1 MTHTKPPKTGR
12 EISDSDYDVAFEKI
26 KSAIA
31 ELCTKAGPIPLKGH
45 WTLTPESTRE
55 EVLSYTINYGLS
67 HLRELI
73 FALRRDPKF
82 SNAREFD
89 AVVDLNAAAGQCA
102 ILLILLGFAKR
113 AIVIDRSGAAAEV
126 ALDLARICNCD
137 LVFLDVAK
145 IYEHAESTMKV
156 DSLLLLAN
164 HALNCWSMPFR
175 EFDTE
180 TLALEQLGLDFQ
192 NQAILELMAAITD
205 PKDIIAISLE
215 PQFSTHK
222 GLRQLLSPWENTHD
236 WKSAFFKID
245 GFEFEF
251 YGQAT
256 KRYQSSE
263 LCGPLVAVMDALQ
276 NQNSYATP
284 FGMYFVEYTPPAVNK
299 IEATVAGVS
308 GLFITVE
315 EHLSQVKANLE
326 FRKKCKNLKREEN
339 LLLFGEELPDAMWE
353 SEDELAA
360 LLGLELE
367 IAE

>member
-1 MTHTKPPKTGR
+1 MTHTKSSQTSGEVSPA
-12 EISDSDYDVAFEKI
+12 DYDVAYEKI
-26 KSAIA
+26 KNAIG
-31 ELCTKAGPIPLKGH
+31 ELCTNAGPIPPKGH

-55 EVLSYTINYGLS
+55 DVLSYLLNYGLS
-67 HLRELI
+67 HLRELS

-82 SNAREFD
+82 SIAREFD
-89 AVVDLNAAAGQCA
+89 AVLDINGAAGQGA
-102 ILLILLGFAKR
+102 ILLVMLGFAKR
-113 AIVIDRSGAAAEV
+113 AIVVDRSGAAAAI
-126 ALDLARICNCD
+126 ALDLAKICNCD
-137 LVFLDVAK
+137 LMFLDVAA
-145 IYEHAESTMKV
+145 IYENSTNTMKV

-180 TLALEQLGLDFQ
+180 TLALEQLSLDSQ
-192 NQAILELMAAITD
+192 NQAILELTAAITD
-205 PKDIIAISLE
+205 PKEMIAISLE

-251 YGQAT
+251 FGQAR

-263 LCGPLVAVMDALQ
+263 LIGPLVAVMDVLQ

-299 IEATVAGVS
+299 IEAKVAGVS

-326 FRKKCKNLKREEN
+326 FRKKCKNLKREEL
-339 LLLFGEELPDAMWE
+339 LLLFGEELPDSMWE

>member
-1 MTHTKPPKTGR
+1 MTLPHPPKTGR
-12 EISDSDYDVAFEKI
+12 EITQEDFEAAFEKI
-26 KSAIA
+26 KNAIG
-31 ELCTKAGPIPLKGH
+31 ELCTNAGPIPPKGH

-55 EVLSYTINYGLS
+55 EVLSYLLNYGLS
-67 HLRELI
+67 HLRELV

-82 SNAREFD
+82 SIAREFD
-89 AVVDLNAAAGQCA
+89 AVLDINGAAGQGA
-102 ILLILLGFAKR
+102 ILLVMLGFAKR
-113 AIVIDRSGAAAEV
+113 AIVVDRSGAAAEI
-126 ALDLARICNCD
+126 ALDLAKICNCD
-137 LVFLDVAK
+137 LVFLDVAE
-145 IYEHAESTMKV
+145 IYENSTNTMKV

-164 HALNCWSMPFR
+164 HALNCWTMPFR

-192 NQAILELMAAITD
+192 NQAVLELVAAITD
-205 PKDIIAISLE
+205 PTDIIAISLE
-215 PQFSTHK
+215 PQYSTNK
-222 GLRQLLSPWENTHD
+222 GLRQLLSPWESSHD
-236 WKSAFFKID
+236 WTGAFFKID

-251 YGQAT
+251 YGQAK
-256 KRYQSSE
+256 KRYESSE
-263 LCGPLVAVMDALQ
+263 LFGPLVAVTDALQ

-339 LLLFGEELPDAMWE
+339 LLLFGEELQDLIWDA
-353 SEDELAA
+353 EDELAA
-360 LLGLELE
+360 LLGFELE
-367 IAE
+367 VTL